1 MTTITFDTLKFAKK
15 LENAGVSKE
24 IAEALAEAQQEAFDE
39 VSGVQDYVTKT
50 DLITALADLR
60 FELIKWMIGLF
71 FAQCALVIGI
81 LFKIVH

>member
-15 LENAGVSKE
+15 LESAGVAKE
-24 IAEALAEAQQEAFDE
+24 VAEAFAEAQHDAFDE
-39 VSGVQDYVTKT
+39 VVKTQEFATKT
-50 DLITALADLR
+50 DLSDLK

-81 LFKIVH
+81 LFKITP

>member
-1 MTTITFDTLKFAKK
+1 MTTIAFDTLAYSKRLRDAGFSEQQAFA
-15 LENAGVSKE
+15 E
-24 IAEALAEAQQEAFDE
+24 AEALRDALEE
-39 VSGVQDYVTKT
+39 VAKTKDYATKN
-50 DLITALADLR
+50 DLADLK